1 MRKLLLIALFLP
13 FVFSTSAQ
21 TKLLEKEVPESFD
34 DGIWGA
40 NLRHYGHFFIGIGA
54 LPEFDGSKIYNNF
67 VSSNM
72 KFGYRYK
79 LKIFNF
85 YALGAEANVGRL
97 SYRLKEEQYTYN
109 DPRHSDEWDSQVMRF
124 LTVGGNLYQRINFDR
139 RGNFLGKYLDLG
151 VSANYIYSSRNIYT
165 YSPSDPSAS
174 KVKVKEK
181 GIASVQNDYWG
192 VFARIGSNKLALTFN
207 YRMSEIMSEIMKDI
221 MKDTPVFEPYQ
232 IGIEIGF

>member
-1 MRKLLLIALFLP
+1 MKKLLLIALFLP
-13 FVFSTSAQ
+13 FVFSANAQ
-21 TKLLEKEVPESFD
+21 TKLLEKEVPESLD
-34 DGIWGA
+34 QGTWGA
-40 NLRHYGHFFIGIGA
+40 NLRHYGHFFIGIGV
-54 LPEFDGSKIYNNF
+54 LPEFDGSKVYNNF

-79 LKIFNF
+79 FKVCNF

-97 SYRLKEEQYTYN
+97 SYRLKEEQYTYKW
-109 DPRHSDEWDSQVMRF
+109 SDALLIEEWDSQVIRF
-124 LTVGGNLYQRINFDR
+124 MTVGGSVYQRINFDR

-151 VSANYIYSSRNIYT
+151 VSANYIYSTRNIYT
-165 YSPSDPSAS
+165 YTPGDGSAS

-192 VFARIGSNKLALTFN
+192 VFARIGSNKLALTFD
-207 YRMSEIMSEIMKDI
+207 YRMSEIMKY
-221 MKDTPVFEPYQ
+221 TPVFEPYQ